1 MCVVKGMNG
10 KKYELVV
17 KLAEE
22 KYVDVDVCIYDGI
35 LNNVFLF
42 VSQLNKEFVRYF
54 RVVLVYYGIFC
65 VGIKEEFIIW
75 IGLLKCGQQ

>member
-42 VSQLNKEFVRYF
+42 VS
-54 RVVLVYYGIFC
+54 
-65 VGIKEEFIIW
+65 
-75 IGLLKCGQQ
+75 